1 MDSFIYERV
10 TYLNEIGKYV
20 RLSYNYFGI
29 LSTKNDR
36 LDKLFILLVMN
47 EYNDFVTAVVMN
59 KFQNTRSLFLSSE
72 LALRGCA
79 PSGQFLRPKQ

>member
-47 EYNDFVTAVVMN
+47 EYNDFVTAVV
-59 KFQNTRSLFLSSE
+59 
-72 LALRGCA
+72 
-79 PSGQFLRPKQ
+79 